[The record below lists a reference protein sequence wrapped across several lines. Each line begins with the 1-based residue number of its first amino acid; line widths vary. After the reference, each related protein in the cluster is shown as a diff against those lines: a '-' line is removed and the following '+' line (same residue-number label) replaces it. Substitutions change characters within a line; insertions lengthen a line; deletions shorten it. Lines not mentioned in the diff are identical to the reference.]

1 MKKDLF
7 KICGLAVLFCLFAFV
22 GSLSAQTAVNKTEV
36 FKVQNGNGDYTWTVP
51 TELDGIPITVTNIR
65 FEAIGAGGAGG
76 YVYDHQGGEAA
87 SGGGGGGAY
96 AYLEVANPQ
105 ETSYTIHVGKGGTST
120 ASEGGSTNVDGD
132 LSSVSGSNG
141 IILKAAGGKTVVPVK
156 KNTVNRYPNYYNFDG
171 ALGGQVAD
179 CIPQANA
186 TAGGNGSNGSY
197 GTLSTHSGDGGYAEG
212 PAGIAGMGG
221 HTDNKTYITSGG
233 ATGNPGFNYGGGGS
247 GAQGYSVRVVG
258 NNIERNGGAGAN
270 GVVIVTYSYEID
282 GSVAIEPVE
291 ANVCSGVDFRIPL
304 DVEITGSLDPT
315 EDVTI
320 LAFIDAPVGI
330 FASNYGVTYDEANSQ
345 FVLTGKITN
354 ATGSVANIEVLGS
367 VVETGTENITIAN
380 LTVYTPLAVGTI
392 SSNANCNGTTLIMA
406 EATGGSSNY
415 SYQWLDGDN
424 AVISDANGLTYTP
437 TETGDFYG
445 VAIDNVCE
453 LADTTD
459 GVTVDEAISFDP
471 GTIGRNDTTVCPN
484 NTYSTTLYANT
495 QVSGTIQ
502 WQRKYNDNEWRNVI
516 SHGTSHG
523 PGSYNVWIFSSQFD
537 TVNTASYRYLI
548 KPEGCEEFV
557 PCNDVFTVS
566 KKEFP
571 SYEDQ
576 FEAVTITLPYGE
588 CTFNIDSLKA
598 PELPETEVDTVY
610 VAEDQEKNLAPS
622 ETPYKV
628 VWNVVDVVCGVIT
641 TDTQLVT
648 VQFPVCGEGLIAEDA
663 ENNSYTTVRIGC
675 DCWMAENLKMSAAN
689 AVYYDEDAENADFGM
704 LYSLADV
711 FPPMRA
717 TSPENAPIQGI
728 CPEGWAVPT
737 LAQYNAMMAVAG
749 SVENLKATTGW
760 LPEYVGTNETGFS
773 AMAPGFYNAS
783 ADQFQKHLTFA
794 GFWTSSSSDVAGTG
808 VIFEINYNCD
818 NGTPSGAP
826 EANKYSV
833 RCVKVNEE

>member
-7 KICGLAVLFCLFAFV
+7 KICGLAVLFYLFAFA
-22 GSLSAQTAVNKTEV
+22 GSLSAQNTTVNKTV
-36 FKVQNGNGDYTWTVP
+36 TFKVQNGNGDYTWPVP
-51 TELDGIPITVTNIR
+51 TEVDGNPITVTNIR
-65 FEAIGAGGAGG
+65 FEAIGGGGAGG
-76 YVYDHQGGEAA
+76 YIYDHKGGEAA

-105 ETSYTIHVGKGGTST
+105 ETSYTIHVGKGGTSIANSRT
-120 ASEGGSTNVDGD
+120 NTNGGAST
-132 LSSVSGSNG
+132 VSGTNG
-141 IILKAAGGKTVVPVK
+141 MILRAAGGMTVVPT
-156 KNTVNRYPNYYNFDG
+156 NHGTISTNYYTFDG
-171 ALGGQVAD
+171 ASGGQVAN

-186 TAGGNGSNGSY
+186 TAGGNGSRGSY
-197 GTLSTHSGDGGYAEG
+197 GLLTTQSGAGGNAAGPQDLAGRGGNGNSHSYALSDGYTG
-212 PAGIAGMGG
+212 
-221 HTDNKTYITSGG
+221 NSGG
-233 ATGNPGFNYGGGGS
+233 NYGGGGS
-247 GAQGYSVRVVG
+247 GAQGYSVRLG
-258 NNIERNGGAGAN
+258 RNIESNGGTGAD
-270 GVVIVTYSYEID
+270 GVVRVTYAYEIAA
-282 GSVAIEPVE
+282 SVDVEPVE

-445 VAIDNVCE
+445 VAIDNVCK

-516 SHGTSHG
+516 SHGPSHG
-523 PGSYNVWIFSSQFD
+523 AGSYNVLIHASQFD
-537 TVNTASYRYLI
+537 TVNTASYRFLV
-548 KPEGCEEFV
+548 KAHGCDEYI
-557 PCNDVFTVS
+557 PCNDVFTVT

-675 DCWMAENLKMSAAN
+675 DCWMAENLRTSAAN

-711 FPPMRA
+711 FPPVRA

>member
-675 DCWMAENLKMSAAN
+675 DCWMAENLRTSAAN

-711 FPPMRA
+711 FPPVRA

-760 LPEYVGTNETGFS
+760 LPEYVGT
-773 AMAPGFYNAS
+773 
-783 ADQFQKHLTFA
+783 FA

-833 RCVKVNEE
+833 RCVKVNEED

>member
-7 KICGLAVLFCLFAFV
+7 KICGLAVLFCLFAFA
-22 GSLSAQTAVNKTEV
+22 GSLSAQNMTVNKTET
-36 FKVQNGNGDYTWTVP
+36 FKVQNGNGDYTWPVP
-51 TELDGIPITVTNIR
+51 TEVDGNPITVTNIR

-76 YVYDHQGGEAA
+76 YVYDHKGGEAA

-105 ETSYTIHVGKGGTST
+105 ETSYTIHVGKGGTSIANSRT
-120 ASEGGSTNVDGD
+120 NTNGGAST
-132 LSSVSGSNG
+132 VSGTNG
-141 IILKAAGGKTVVPVK
+141 MILRAAGGMTVVPT
-156 KNTVNRYPNYYNFDG
+156 NHGTVSINYYTKVG
-171 ALGGQVAD
+171 AEGGKIAD

-186 TAGGNGSNGSY
+186 TAGGNGSDGDY
-197 GTLSTHSGDGGYAEG
+197 GLLWTVSGDGGYAAG
-212 PAGIAGMGG
+212 PADLAGDGG
-221 HTDNKTYITSGG
+221 HTSNQSYILSDGKSG
-233 ATGNPGFNYGGGGS
+233 NIGFNYGGGGS
-247 GAQGYSVRVVG
+247 GAQAYSVRLG
-258 NNIERNGGAGAN
+258 NNIERNGGAGAD
-270 GVVIVTYSYEID
+270 GVVRVTYAYEIAA
-282 GSVAIEPVE
+282 SVDVEPVE

-304 DVEITGSLDPT
+304 DVEITGSLEPT
-315 EDVTI
+315 DVTI
-320 LAFIDAPVGI
+320 NPSVEPSAGI
-330 FASNYGVTYDEANSQ
+330 IISNLNVTYEELNSQ

-367 VVETGTENITIAN
+367 VVETGNDNITIAN

-445 VAIDNVCE
+445 VAIDNVCK

-516 SHGTSHG
+516 SHGPSHG
-523 PGSYNVWIFSSQFD
+523 AGSYNVLIHASQFD
-537 TVNTASYRYLI
+537 TVNTASYRFLV
-548 KPEGCEEFV
+548 KAHGCDEYI
-557 PCNDVFTVS
+557 PCNDVFTVT

-675 DCWMAENLKMSAAN
+675 DCWMAENLRTSAAN

-711 FPPMRA
+711 FPPVRA

-833 RCVKVNEE
+833 RCVKVNEED

>member
-7 KICGLAVLFCLFAFV
+7 KICGLAVLFCLFAFA
-22 GSLSAQTAVNKTEV
+22 GSLSAQNTTVNKTV
-36 FKVQNGNGDYTWTVP
+36 TFKVQNGNGDYTWPVP
-51 TELDGIPITVTNIR
+51 TEVDGNPITVTHIR
-65 FEAIGAGGAGG
+65 FEAIGGGGAGG
-76 YVYDHQGGEAA
+76 YIYDHKGGEAA

-105 ETSYTIHVGKGGTST
+105 ETSYTIHVGKGGTSIANSRT
-120 ASEGGSTNVDGD
+120 NTNGGAST
-132 LSSVSGSNG
+132 VSGTNG
-141 IILKAAGGKTVVPVK
+141 MILRAAGGMTVVPT
-156 KNTVNRYPNYYNFDG
+156 NHGTISTNYYTFDG
-171 ALGGQVAD
+171 ASGGQVAN

-186 TAGGNGSNGSY
+186 TAGGNGSRGSY
-197 GTLSTHSGDGGYAEG
+197 GLLTTQSGAGGNAAGPQDLAGRGGNGNSHSYALSDGYTG
-212 PAGIAGMGG
+212 
-221 HTDNKTYITSGG
+221 NSGG
-233 ATGNPGFNYGGGGS
+233 NYGGGGS
-247 GAQGYSVRVVG
+247 GAQGYSVRLG
-258 NNIERNGGAGAN
+258 RNIESNGGTGAD
-270 GVVIVTYSYEID
+270 GVVRVTYVYEIAA
-282 GSVAIEPVE
+282 SVDVEPVE

-367 VVETGTENITIAN
+367 VVETGNDNITIAN

-471 GTIGRNDTTVCPN
+471 GTIGRNDTIVCPN
-484 NTYSTTLYANT
+484 NTYTTTLYANT
-495 QVSGTIQ
+495 TASGTIQ
-502 WQRKYNDNEWRNVI
+502 WQRKYNDNEWQNVI
-516 SHGTSHG
+516 SHGPSHG
-523 PGSYNVWIFSSQFD
+523 TGSYNVLIHASQFD
-537 TVNTASYRYLI
+537 TVNTAKYRYLV
-548 KPEGCEEFV
+548 KPNNCDDYI

-566 KKEFP
+566 KKIFP
-571 SYEDQ
+571 AYEAQ
-576 FEAVTITLPYGE
+576 IRPVTVTLPYGE
-588 CTFNIDSLKA
+588 CTFDIDSLKA
-598 PELPETEVDTVY
+598 PVLPETEVDTVY
-610 VAEDQEKNLAPS
+610 LAEDQEKYLAPS

-675 DCWMAENLKMSAAN
+675 DCWMAENLRTSAAN

-711 FPPMRA
+711 FPPVRA

-794 GFWTSSSSDVAGTG
+794 GFWTSSRSDVAGTG